1 MCSLLDMSLG
11 HATRVDP
18 VYSQR
23 FRMLNGGSQRTPY
36 VVMRLILNSLSA
48 NPPAGNNQSCPLQ
61 HTKCVNHF
69 HLAYGLYHCTRSTS
83 LMLPYRPKV
92 RRSGCNVRRYKSFK
106 ILLSRS
112 FRQLSGTRSRRAIT
126 QKLQPPQ
133 GSATREHNNH
143 GSSDRECWPDLSH
156 HTPDRQFS
164 KNHPGVPHFA
174 DLHKPTKWAVYAKSA
189 FRANESVV

>member
-1 MCSLLDMSLG
+1 MHGETTRFPNCRSKFEAKKRANMCSLLDMSLG

-23 FRMLNGGSQRTPY
+23 FRMLHGGSQRTPY

-106 ILLSRS
+106 Y
-112 FRQLSGTRSRRAIT
+112 FVP
-126 QKLQPPQ
+126 KLQAIERDSQSSCHYTEAPA
-133 GSATREHNNH
+133 ATRE
-143 GSSDRECWPDLSH
+143 R
-156 HTPDRQFS
+156 
-164 KNHPGVPHFA
+164 
-174 DLHKPTKWAVYAKSA
+174 YA
-189 FRANESVV
+189 RAQ